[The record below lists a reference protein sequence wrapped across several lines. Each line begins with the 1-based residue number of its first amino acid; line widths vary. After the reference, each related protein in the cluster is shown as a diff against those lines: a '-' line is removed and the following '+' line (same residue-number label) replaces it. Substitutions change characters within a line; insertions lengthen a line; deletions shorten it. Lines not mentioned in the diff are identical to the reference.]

1 MSNRRMP
8 QDLIRGAQ
16 RLLQSAWDE
25 VLTIPA
31 AELETASPFV
41 EERLSKDIECI
52 MNGHTKALKY
62 ALLTQ
67 TLAKATDPQLN
78 CLALQAGAAIKGAFD
93 ARSLCKKVVVPFE
106 QGNFSNALGGS
117 SDPYVSKPLRR
128 PEITREDKVIREIKY
143 PEEWEALYRVLSA
156 IETAPKPQELATR
169 VLRQILLE
177 VRRQISQLSVSL
189 PTSISTEE
197 LRNIL
202 REYLSQPTLGMGPQA
217 VTYALL
223 KVFNKRTGAFYEVTS
238 ASPTTADAPA
248 GRLADIE
255 CKDSNGN
262 IRLAVYVTQ
271 RLDLSK
277 LEYEL
282 RKCKEKGVTNVL
294 FVAHEIAVELEKA
307 YSETTRYDI
316 NVAINRL
323 VDLVLSI
330 TVLLNSEM
338 RRELIDEICRVLS
351 KWGGSSAERGFNEV
365 LRQVLQMTYQG

>member
-8 QDLIRGAQ
+8 QDLLQGAQ

-31 AELETASPFV
+31 AELEKASPFV
-41 EERLSKDIECI
+41 EERLSADIECI
-52 MNGHTKALKY
+52 MNGHTKAFKY

-67 TLAKATDPQLN
+67 TLAKATDPQLY
-78 CLALQAGAAIKGAFD
+78 CLALQAGAGIRGAFD
-93 ARSLCKKVVVPFE
+93 ARSLCRRVVVPFE
-106 QGNFSNALGGS
+106 QENFSNALGGS

-128 PEITREDKVIREIKY
+128 PEISLDDKVIREIKY
-143 PEEWEALYRVLSA
+143 PEEYKALYRVLSA
-156 IETAPKPQELATR
+156 IETAPNPQELATR
-169 VLRQILLE
+169 ILRQSLLE
-177 VRRQISQLSVSL
+177 VRKQILQLSVSL
-189 PTSISTEE
+189 PISISTEE

-202 REYLSQPTLGMGPQA
+202 QEYLSQATLGMGPQA

-223 KVFNKRTGAFYEVTS
+223 KVFNKRTHTFYEVTS

-255 CKDSNGN
+255 CKDSNGT

-271 RLDLSK
+271 RLDCPK
-277 LEYEL
+277 LEHEL
-282 RKCKEKGVTNVL
+282 RKCKGKGVTNVL
-294 FVAHEIAVELEKA
+294 FVAHKIAVKLEEA
-307 YSETTRYDI
+307 YRETTQYGI

-338 RRELIDEICRVLS
+338 RRELIEEIRRVLS
-351 KWGGSSAERGFNEV
+351 EWGGSSAEMKFNEV
-365 LRQVLQMTYQG
+365 LRQVLQMT

>member
-8 QDLIRGAQ
+8 QDLLQGAQ

-31 AELETASPFV
+31 AELEKASPFV
-41 EERLSKDIECI
+41 EERLSADIECI
-52 MNGHTKALKY
+52 MNGHTKAFKY

-67 TLAKATDPQLN
+67 TLAKATDPQLY
-78 CLALQAGAAIKGAFD
+78 CLALQAGAGIRGAFD
-93 ARSLCKKVVVPFE
+93 ARSLCRRVVVPFE
-106 QGNFSNALGGS
+106 QENFSNALGGS

-128 PEITREDKVIREIKY
+128 PEISLDDKVIREIKY

-156 IETAPKPQELATR
+156 IETAPNPQELATR
-169 VLRQILLE
+169 ILRQSLLE
-177 VRRQISQLSVSL
+177 VRKQILQLSVSL
-189 PTSISTEE
+189 PISISTEE

-202 REYLSQPTLGMGPQA
+202 QEYLSQATLGMGPQA

-223 KVFNKRTGAFYEVTS
+223 KVFNKRTHTFYEVTS

-255 CKDSNGN
+255 CKDSNGT

-271 RLDLSK
+271 RLDRPK
-277 LEYEL
+277 LEHEL
-282 RKCKEKGVTNVL
+282 RKCKGKGVTNVL
-294 FVAHEIAVELEKA
+294 FVAHEIAVKLEEA
-307 YSETTRYDI
+307 YRETTQYGI

-338 RRELIDEICRVLS
+338 RRELIEEIRRVLS
-351 KWGGSSAERGFNEV
+351 EWGGSSAEMKFNEV
-365 LRQVLQMTYQG
+365 LRQVLQMT